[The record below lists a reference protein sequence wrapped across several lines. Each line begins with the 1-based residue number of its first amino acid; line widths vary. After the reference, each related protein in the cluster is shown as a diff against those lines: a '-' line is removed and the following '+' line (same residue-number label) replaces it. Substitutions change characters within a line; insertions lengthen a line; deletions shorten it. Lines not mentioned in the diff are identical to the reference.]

1 MNVEGGT
8 LLDEFNWSI
17 RIPLLKNRVIRNQL
31 SLAIGIPFGILC
43 IVLWIV
49 QAYNG
54 LAMVGGAL
62 ALGFLLVLLIFR
74 GTYDVKFT
82 LDDKGITCE
91 TQSRQKK
98 RVRRMATVAS
108 ITGVLAG
115 NPTTV
120 AAGIMAGSRTK
131 ERLLWKQIRK
141 VKYLDR
147 QSTIMLCAG
156 FGESI
161 AVFCTEGNYKQ
172 VAAFICQKS
181 DNK

>member
-1 MNVEGGT
+1 M
-8 LLDEFNWSI
+8 DELNWSI

-43 IVLWIV
+43 IVLLAV
-49 QAYNG
+49 EAYSG

-62 ALGFLLVLLIFR
+62 VLGFLLVFLIFR
-74 GTYDVKFT
+74 GTYDVEFA

-91 TQSRQKK
+91 TQSKQKK
-98 RVRRMATVAS
+98 RVRRMAAATAVM
-108 ITGVLAG
+108 GMLAG

-120 AAGIMAGSRTK
+120 ATGMMAEARTK
-131 ERLLWKQIRK
+131 EKLLWKRIRK

-147 QSTIMLCAG
+147 QSTILLRAG

-161 AVFCTEGNYKQ
+161 AVFCTEENYKQ
-172 VAAFICQKS
+172 VAAVIFRKLGT
-181 DNK
+181 